1 MRRFRDIVEDIKAP
15 SPQSLWLDNGKLK
28 FFGTKGWVSMVG
40 EGDDDRQELEEKVDN
55 LDKEVGSIQKDVA
68 VLNSKATIELEI
80 GNSENVKANNLAKLQ
95 AIQSVDH
102 LFFADI
108 DYGYGAAKWLP
119 TTGGEAFIVT
129 SSGKAVIYNITT
141 DGSITKASTDID
153 LANPNTDLFEV
164 VTELPTENISTSK
177 LYCVLSSKVGEENK
191 YTEYAYIKQTDGQ
204 FAWEKMGE
212 FQAEPDLSG
221 YAKLSGATFTGN
233 VTIPGLINTNWV
245 NIKSIDN
252 ANGNSTYLKA
262 YRPNERSANRTYST
276 NGYIADIGAPEDF
289 IFTLEDGT
297 KVTKSIRVISTTTS
311 QNVVNNNGGEY
322 GE

>member
-15 SPQSLWLDNGKLK
+15 SPQSLWLDKGKLK
-28 FFGTKGWVSMVG
+28 FFGTKGWASMIG
-40 EGDDDRQELEEKVDN
+40 EGDEDRQELEEKVDN
-55 LDKEVGSIQKDVA
+55 LDKEVGGIQKDVA
-68 VLNSKATIELEI
+68 VLNSKAVVELEI
-80 GNSENVKANNLAKLQ
+80 GNSESVKANNLTKLQ

-129 SSGKAVIYNITT
+129 SSGRAVIYNIGK
-141 DGSITKASTDID
+141 DGSVTKASADID

-191 YTEYAYIKQTDGQ
+191 YTEYAYIKQTNGQ

-212 FQAEPDLSG
+212 FKADPDLSG
-221 YAKLSGATFTGN
+221 YAKLRDFVTFEN
-233 VTIPGLINTNWV
+233 VTANEADIHGELFARRLQVTNSV
-245 NIKSIDN
+245 NILSGIESSVGPKDN
-252 ANGNSTYLKA
+252 RHVYKCDGGFLDTG
-262 YRPNERSANRTYST
+262 T
-276 NGYIADIGAPEDF
+276 PEDF
-289 IFTLEDGT
+289 VFTLENGT
-297 KVTKSIRVISTTTS
+297 TVTKSIRVISTTS
-311 QNVVNNNGGEY
+311 KAGA
-322 GE
+322 

>member
-15 SPQSLWLDNGKLK
+15 STQSLWLDKGKLK
-28 FFGTKGWVSMVG
+28 FFGTKGWASMIG
-40 EGDDDRQELEEKVDN
+40 EGNVDSQELEEKVDN
-55 LDKEVGSIQKDVA
+55 LDKEVGNIQKDVA
-68 VLNSKATIELEI
+68 VLNSKAVIELEI
-80 GNSENVKANNLAKLQ
+80 GNSESVKANNLAKLQ

-129 SSGKAVIYNITT
+129 SNGRAVIYTIGK
-141 DGSITKASTDID
+141 DGSVTKASTDID
-153 LANPNTDLFEV
+153 LTNPNTDLFEV

-221 YAKLSGATFTGN
+221 YVKSGQNYFN
-233 VTIPGLINTNWV
+233 VSFNYGSSNSVNIDRGGFITLKGREGLISSSDKSPIKAWSTDGKKV
-245 NIKSIDN
+245 NVGTEES
-252 ANGNSTYLKA
+252 
-262 YRPNERSANRTYST
+262 
-276 NGYIADIGAPEDF
+276 F
-289 IFTLEDGT
+289 VFTLEDGST
-297 KVTKSIRVISTTTS
+297 VTKSIRVISTTS
-311 QNVVNNNGGEY
+311 QAGA
-322 GE
+322 

>member
-15 SPQSLWLDNGKLK
+15 SPQSLWLDKGKLK
-28 FFGTKGWVSMVG
+28 FFGTKGWASMIG
-40 EGDDDRQELEEKVDN
+40 EGDEDRQELEEKVDN
-55 LDKEVGSIQKDVA
+55 LDKEVGGIQKDVA
-68 VLNSKATIELEI
+68 VLNSKAVVELEI
-80 GNSENVKANNLAKLQ
+80 GNSESVKANNLTKLQ

-129 SSGKAVIYNITT
+129 SSGRAVIYTIDK
-141 DGSITKASTDID
+141 DGSVTKASTDID
-153 LANPNTDLFEV
+153 LTNPNTDLFEV

-212 FQAEPDLSG
+212 FKAEPDLSG
-221 YAKLSGATFTGN
+221 YAKLNGANFTGS
-233 VTIPGLINTNWV
+233 VQFDYIVKINRVLPNGV
-245 NIKSIDN
+245 NFLRIGESFGPSDHK
-252 ANGNSTYLKA
+252 TYL
-262 YRPNERSANRTYST
+262 T
-276 NGYIADIGAPEDF
+276 NGLVGDIGTPEDLV
-289 IFTLEDGT
+289 FTLEDGT
-297 KVTKSIRVISTTTS
+297 IVTKSIRVISTTS
-311 QNVVNNNGGEY
+311 KAGA
-322 GE
+322 

>member
-40 EGDDDRQELEEKVDN
+40 EGDDDRQELEKKVDN

-68 VLNSKATIELEI
+68 VLNSKAIIEIEI

-129 SSGKAVIYNITT
+129 SSGRAVIYNIGK
-141 DGSITKASTDID
+141 DGSVTKASTDID
-153 LANPNTDLFEV
+153 LTNPNTDLFEV

-212 FQAEPDLSG
+212 FNAAPDLSG
-221 YAKLSGATFTGN
+221 YAKLT
-233 VTIPGLINTNWV
+233 
-245 NIKSIDN
+245 
-252 ANGNSTYLKA
+252 
-262 YRPNERSANRTYST
+262 
-276 NGYIADIGAPEDF
+276 DIGSPEGF
-289 IFTLEDGT
+289 IFTLEDGS
-297 KVTKSIRVISTTTS
+297 KVTKSIRVVSTTTTPAT
-311 QNVVNNNGGEY
+311 
-322 GE
+322 

>member
-28 FFGTKGWVSMVG
+28 FFGTKGWVSMAG

-102 LFFADI
+102 LFSADI

-129 SSGKAVIYNITT
+129 SSGRAVTYNIGK
-141 DGSITKASTDID
+141 DGSVTKASADID
-153 LANPNTDLFEV
+153 LTNPNTDLFEV
-164 VTELPTENISTSK
+164 VTVLPTENISTSK
-177 LYCVLSSKVGEENK
+177 LYCVPSVRVEEENE
-191 YTEYAYIKQTDGQ
+191 YIEYAYIQQSDGQ
-204 FAWEKMGE
+204 YAWEKMGE
-212 FQAEPDLSG
+212 FQVQPSLSK
-221 YAKLSGATFTGN
+221 YARLDKYNIFNGDNYFNGVVSIAGQFIIDG
-233 VTIPGLINTNWV
+233 
-245 NIKSIDN
+245 IKSR
-252 ANGNSTYLKA
+252 NSIYLRAYDKNDQSSTKTYI
-262 YRPNERSANRTYST
+262 T
-276 NGYIADIGAPEDF
+276 NGELANIGTEEALT
-289 IFTLEDGT
+289 FTLEDGST
-297 KVTKSIRVISTTTS
+297 VTKKIRVLSSTTTPAT
-311 QNVVNNNGGEY
+311 
-322 GE
+322 

>member
-15 SPQSLWLDNGKLK
+15 STQSLWLDKGKLK
-28 FFGTKGWVSMVG
+28 FFGTKGWASMIG
-40 EGDDDRQELEEKVDN
+40 EGNVDSQELEEKVDN
-55 LDKEVGSIQKDVA
+55 LDKEVGNIQKDVA
-68 VLNSKATIELEI
+68 VLNSKAVIELEI
-80 GNSENVKANNLAKLQ
+80 GNSESVKAINLAKLQ

-108 DYGYGAAKWLP
+108 DYGYGAAKWLS

-129 SSGKAVIYNITT
+129 SSGRAVIYTIGK
-141 DGSITKASTDID
+141 DGSVTKASTDID
-153 LANPNTDLFEV
+153 LTNPNTDLFEV

-221 YAKLSGATFTGN
+221 YAKLNNN
-233 VTIPGLINTNWV
+233 VTFNRV
-245 NIKSIDN
+245 NCIAGGSNKALMVRGQGYIEYLDVRNGIKSD
-252 ANGNSTYLKA
+252 NST
-262 YRPNERSANRTYST
+262 NNHSAYST
-276 NGYIADIGAPEDF
+276 NGEFLDVGSEEQF
-289 IFTLEDGT
+289 VFTLEDGST
-297 KVTKSIRVISTTTS
+297 VTKSIRVISTTS
-311 QNVVNNNGGEY
+311 QAGA
-322 GE
+322 

>member
-15 SPQSLWLDNGKLK
+15 SPQSLWLDKGKLK
-28 FFGTKGWVSMVG
+28 FFGTKGWASMVG
-40 EGDDDRQELEEKVDN
+40 EGDEDRQELEEKVDN
-55 LDKEVGSIQKDVA
+55 LDKEVGNIQKDVA
-68 VLNSKATIELEI
+68 VLNSKAVIELEI
-80 GNSENVKANNLAKLQ
+80 GNSESVKANNLAKLQ

-129 SSGKAVIYNITT
+129 SSGKAVIYTIAK
-141 DGSITKASTDID
+141 DGAITKTSPDID

-177 LYCVLSSKVGEENK
+177 IYCVLSSTKGEENK

-212 FQAEPDLSG
+212 FKAEPDLSG
-221 YAKLSGATFTGN
+221 YAKLSGATFTGDVITNGLRIHKDFGNMEFTGVIINNRLPRLANTPGNTTN
-233 VTIPGLINTNWV
+233 VFSTGGAAL
-245 NIKSIDN
+245 NI
-252 ANGNSTYLKA
+252 GNSE
-262 YRPNERSANRTYST
+262 N
-276 NGYIADIGAPEDF
+276 F
-289 IFTLEDGT
+289 IFTLEDGST
-297 KVTKSIRVISTTTS
+297 VTKSIRVVNTTTTMAT
-311 QNVVNNNGGEY
+311 EMK
-322 GE
+322 

>member
-28 FFGTKGWVSMVG
+28 FFGTKGWVSMAG

-129 SSGKAVIYNITT
+129 SSGRAVIYTIGK
-141 DGSITKASTDID
+141 DGSVTKASTDID
-153 LANPNTDLFEV
+153 LTNPNTDLFEV

-191 YTEYAYIKQTDGQ
+191 YTEYAYIKQTNGQ

-212 FQAEPDLSG
+212 FNAAPDLSG
-221 YAKLSGATFTGN
+221 YAKLSGATFTGEVKSKILRDTPYIWTAEQSINKVPNTAGTITN
-233 VTIPGLINTNWV
+233 VG
-245 NIKSIDN
+245 NIEGFK
-252 ANGNSTYLKA
+252 
-262 YRPNERSANRTYST
+262 
-276 NGYIADIGAPEDF
+276 
-289 IFTLEDGT
+289 FTLENGST
-297 KVTKSIRVISTTTS
+297 VTKNIRVLSTTTAPAT
-311 QNVVNNNGGEY
+311 
-322 GE
+322 

>member
-15 SPQSLWLDNGKLK
+15 SSQSLWLDNGKLK

-80 GNSENVKANNLAKLQ
+80 GNSETVKANNLAKLQ

-129 SSGKAVIYNITT
+129 SSGRAVIYNIGK
-141 DGSITKASTDID
+141 DGSVTKASTDID
-153 LANPNTDLFEV
+153 LTNPNTDLFEV

-177 LYCVLSSKVGEENK
+177 LYCVLSSIAGEENK
-191 YTEYAYIKQTDGQ
+191 YTEYAYIQQSDGQ
-204 FAWEKMGE
+204 YAWEKMGE
-212 FQAEPDLSG
+212 FKAKPDLSN
-221 YAKLSGATFTGN
+221 YARTDIDAEFNKNVRINQDVIVKWGICTNIVKQFPGNLRYFYVNECPVSTKAFTPDGKLT
-233 VTIPGLINTNWV
+233 
-245 NIKSIDN
+245 
-252 ANGNSTYLKA
+252 
-262 YRPNERSANRTYST
+262 
-276 NGYIADIGAPEDF
+276 DIGTEEDL
-289 IFTLEDGT
+289 IFTLEDGSTIT
-297 KVTKSIRVISTTTS
+297 KKIRVLSSTMTPTT
-311 QNVVNNNGGEY
+311 
-322 GE
+322 

>member
-15 SPQSLWLDNGKLK
+15 SPQSLWLNKGKLK
-28 FFGTKGWVSMVG
+28 FFGTKGWTSMVG
-40 EGDDDRQELEEKVDN
+40 EENGDRQELEEKVDN
-55 LDKEVGSIQKDVA
+55 LDKEVGNIQKDVA
-68 VLNSKATIELEI
+68 VLNSKAVIELEI
-80 GNSENVKANNLAKLQ
+80 GNSESVKANNLAKLQ

-129 SSGKAVIYNITT
+129 SSGRAVIYNIGK
-141 DGSITKASTDID
+141 DGSVTKASTDID
-153 LANPNTDLFEV
+153 LTNPNTDLFEV

-212 FQAEPDLSG
+212 FNATPDLSG
-221 YAKLSGATFTGN
+221 YAKLNSNNTFNGYMS
-233 VTIPGLINTNWV
+233 VT
-245 NIKSIDN
+245 DN
-252 ANGNSTYLKA
+252 LTVGRAVYMTEIRQYKNKYIYCPTDNSP
-262 YRPNERSANRTYST
+262 RRTYST
-276 NGYIADIGAPEDF
+276 DGNLVDIGTEESL
-289 IFTLEDGT
+289 IFTLEDGS
-297 KVTKSIRVISTTTS
+297 KVTKSIRVVSTTNS
-311 QNVVNNNGGEY
+311 
-322 GE
+322 